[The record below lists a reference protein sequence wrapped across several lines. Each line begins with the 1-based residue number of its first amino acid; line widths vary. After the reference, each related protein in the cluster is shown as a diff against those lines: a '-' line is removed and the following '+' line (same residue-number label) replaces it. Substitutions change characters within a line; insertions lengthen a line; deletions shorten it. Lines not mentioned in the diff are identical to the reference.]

1 MSENTQIN
9 VSTTTEIVNVDVTET
24 LQPVSLECFF
34 ASGSATN
41 TVIDVSQNVQ
51 NIDLDITETQAQDVE
66 VNVIYPTGPIGPVG
80 PQGPQGVNTWGSL
93 TGDLSAQT
101 DLWSYLSA
109 GVGLNINAL
118 NHYLS
123 TSNIILCAATIFT
136 DLSVGNNFYVGGS
149 STIADDVSIGGNL
162 FVAGSSTFTDVV
174 SVGNDLYVDGTFYT
188 SGTAIVLGTYF
199 QNIGDGVNNAFNIFH
214 NLGSQD
220 VHVVVRD
227 TVTNLLA
234 FPAIQPIDINN
245 VNISFNFIPLL
256 TSYSVSIFAGV
267 PSNRISAYRLDVNVP
282 PRPIA
287 NTFYVSMSGK
297 DSNSGTEI
305 SLPFRTIR
313 KACQQ
318 AHNARVQ
325 NLNNPNVKY
334 TIQVGTGDY
343 YEENPIY
350 VAPNTSII
358 GDNLRRVNVFPKNK
372 TYDLFWV
379 DNSTY
384 IWGFTFRGHLQPA
397 AVIAFPNYKVPA
409 LTSVALNGYNTPYVS
424 PGVYKWRRPYI
435 TTSPYI
441 QGSSSIASGEN
452 GTPPGCGMRVDGS
465 LAEGFLRSMVL
476 DSYTQFNEGGKGI
489 EIINNGY
496 AQLVSI
502 FTICCTEGMICQS
515 GGSCSI
521 SNSNCSFG
529 LSGLVAT
536 GKSPTPVLTGTV
548 VGFISNPEDPFVT
561 TSIIISG
568 VEGTTIFPDS
578 DYYPAILNTPGV
590 NLDTRKIAYT
600 PYDGLIFDLNNGAT
614 LYTIDGTPLSS
625 TPGTY
630 TVNTLERINNST
642 VIPGSKVQFYIR
654 STIYASAHTFE
665 FIGTGTKLR
674 NAVPALG
681 GIATPETEV
690 VFDRGGAVF
699 YTSTNHTGDFSIGEE
714 FRVLQSSGT
723 IEGDTFKRSI
733 LTLVTPLTLA
743 LE

>member
-1 MSENTQIN
+1 MSETITID
-9 VSTTTEIVNVDVTET
+9 VSTTVQSIDVQPTTIIQNVDLEVATLSSVNVIDASTTIQNVDVLLSGLTGSTVNVDV
-24 LQPVSLECFF
+24 
-34 ASGSATN
+34 
-41 TVIDVSQNVQ
+41 
-51 NIDLDITETQAQDVE
+51 
-66 VNVIYPTGPIGPVG
+66 IYPRG
-80 PQGPQGVNTWGSL
+80 PQGLQGPMGPQGVNTWGSL

-101 DLWSYLSA
+101 DLWQYLSA
-109 GVGLNINAL
+109 GVGLDETAL

-123 TSNIILCAATIFT
+123 TNNILLSGVTINGSLFVSGSSLFT
-136 DLSVGNNFYVGGS
+136 DFVYISSNLFVEGSASFTNSLSVGE
-149 STIADDVSIGGNL
+149 
-162 FVAGSSTFTDVV
+162 
-174 SVGNDLYVDGTFYT
+174 DLYVDGTLYT
-188 SGTAIVLGTYF
+188 GNTAIVLGTYF
-199 QNIGDGVNNAFNIFH
+199 QDIGDGINSTFGINH

-227 TVTNLLA
+227 LATNLLA
-234 FPAIQPIDINN
+234 FPAIQPVDPNN
-245 VNISFNFIPLL
+245 VNISFNFVPLL
-256 TSYSVSIFAGV
+256 TSYNVSIFAGV
-267 PSNRISAYRLDVNVP
+267 PSNKISAYRIDLKVP

-287 NTFYVSMSGK
+287 NTFYVSMSGN

-305 SLPFRTIR
+305 SLPLRTIR
-313 KACQQ
+313 KACQL
-318 AHNARVQ
+318 AHNARVESK
-325 NLNNPNVKY
+325 NNPNIKY
-334 TIQVGTGDY
+334 TIFVGTGDF

-384 IWGFTFRGHLQPA
+384 IWGFTFRGHLEPA
-397 AVIAFPNYKVPA
+397 AVVAFPNYKVPA
-409 LTSVALNGYNTPYVS
+409 LTSIALSGYDTPYVS
-424 PGVYKWRRPYI
+424 LSTYKWRRPYI

-441 QGSSSIASGEN
+441 QGSSSIAAGESGI
-452 GTPPGCGMRVDGS
+452 PPGCGMRVDGS

-476 DSYTQFNEGGKGI
+476 DSYTQFNEGGNGI

-502 FTICCTEGMICQS
+502 FTICCREGMVCRT

-548 VGFISNPEDPFVT
+548 VGFVANPEDPFVT
-561 TSIIISG
+561 TTLVISG
-568 VEGTTIFPDS
+568 VEGTQIFPDS
-578 DYYPAILNTPGV
+578 DYYPTILNTPGI

-600 PYDGLIFDLNNGAT
+600 PYDGLIFDINSGT
-614 LYTIDGTPLSS
+614 ELYTINGTPLSS

-630 TVNTLERINNST
+630 TVNTLERINNET
-642 VIPGSKVQFYIR
+642 IIPGTKVQFYIR

-681 GIATPETEV
+681 GVSTPETEV
-690 VFDRGGAVF
+690 IFDRGGAVF
-699 YTSTNHTGDFSIGEE
+699 YTSTNHTGDFSIGED
-714 FRVLQSSGT
+714 FRVVQSTGT

>member
-1 MSENTQIN
+1 MSDTITID
-9 VSTTTEIVNVDVTET
+9 VSTTVQNVDVFISGLTGSNVNVDV
-24 LQPVSLECFF
+24 
-34 ASGSATN
+34 
-41 TVIDVSQNVQ
+41 
-51 NIDLDITETQAQDVE
+51 
-66 VNVIYPTGPIGPVG
+66 IYPAGPIGPIG
-80 PQGPQGVNTWGSL
+80 PMGPQGVNMWGSL

-101 DLWSYLSA
+101 DLWQYLSA
-109 GVGLNINAL
+109 GVGLDVDSL

-123 TSNIILCAATIFT
+123 TNNVILCAGTILT
-136 DLSVGNNFYVGGS
+136 DLSVGGNFYV
-149 STIADDVSIGGNL
+149 T
-162 FVAGSSTFTDVV
+162 GSSTFMDVV
-174 SVGNDLYVDGTFYT
+174 SVASDLYVDGTLFT
-188 SGTAIVLGTYF
+188 GNTAIVLGTYF
-199 QNIGDGVNNAFNIFH
+199 ENIGDGVNNSFNILH

-227 TVTNLLA
+227 VTTNLLA
-234 FPAIQPIDINN
+234 FPAIQPIDANN
-245 VNISFNFIPLL
+245 VNISFNFVPLL

-267 PSNRISAYRLDVNVP
+267 PSNRISAYKIDLKVP

-287 NTFYVSMSGK
+287 NTFYVSISGN

-305 SLPFRTIR
+305 SLPLKTIK
-313 KACQQ
+313 KACQL

-325 NLNNPNVKY
+325 SKNNPNTKY
-334 TIQVGTGDY
+334 SVFVGTGDF

-397 AVIAFPNYKVPA
+397 AVIAFPNYKNPTLSAIA
-409 LTSVALNGYNTPYVS
+409 LSALDVPYVS

-476 DSYTQFNEGGKGI
+476 DSYTQFNEGGRGI
-489 EIINNGY
+489 EITNNGY

-502 FTICCTEGMICQS
+502 FTICCTEGMICLS

-536 GKSPTPVLTGTV
+536 GKSPTAVLTGTLV
-548 VGFISNPEDPFVT
+548 NYVANPEDPFVT
-561 TSIIISG
+561 TSLIISG
-568 VEGTTIFPDS
+568 VEGTQIFPDS
-578 DYYPAILNTPGV
+578 DYYPSILNTPGV

-600 PYDGLIFDLNNGAT
+600 PYEGLVFDLNNGT
-614 LYTIDGTPLSS
+614 DLYTINGNPLSS
-625 TPGTY
+625 APGTY
-630 TVNTLERINNST
+630 TINTIERINNSSI
-642 VIPGSKVQFYIR
+642 IPGSKVRFYIK
-654 STIYASAHTFE
+654 STIYASSHTFE
-665 FIGTGTKLR
+665 FIGTGIKLR

-681 GIATPETEV
+681 GTATPETEV
-690 VFDRGGAVF
+690 VFDGGGAVY
-699 YTSTNHTGDFSIGEE
+699 YTSTNHTGDFNIGED
-714 FRVLQSSGT
+714 FRVVQSTGT
-723 IEGDTFKRSI
+723 VEGDTFKRSI
-733 LTLVTPLTLA
+733 LTLVTPLNLA